1 MTDQDSSKPR
11 QKSLPAIFQSSL
23 VAVSVIVLAACA
35 SNGDAQPGTP
45 GDPLEPVNRVVFD
58 VNDAVDT
65 VVLRP
70 VAVTYRDN
78 VPTPVQDGVTNFLR
92 NLRTPV
98 ILANEVLQGDWQG
111 AEVAAA
117 RLFVNT
123 TVGLGGVFDIAGMNK
138 GYEFRSEDFGQTL
151 AVWGAE
157 PGPYLVLP
165 LLGPSTFRDTAG
177 LVVDGAAD
185 PVRWTLIATSADGLS
200 IGRSVMGVV
209 DGRARAV
216 EATDELRAT
225 AFDYYAASRSAYLQ
239 LRELSI
245 RDGAPVDAAPLEIP
259 DFDEPLDES
268 ALPSP
273 AAGLVAVDPE
283 HNVDTEAQPQTL
295 SAERP

>member
-1 MTDQDSSKPR
+1 MTDQDSSK
-11 QKSLPAIFQSSL
+11 QKHKFLSVVFRRSL
-23 VAVSVIVLAACA
+23 VAVSVVVLAACA
-35 SNGDAQPGTP
+35 STADQQAATP

-165 LLGPSTFRDTAG
+165 LFGPSTLRDTAG

-185 PVRWTLIATSADGLS
+185 PVRWTLIATDADGLS
-200 IGRSVMGVV
+200 IGQSVMGVV
-209 DGRARAV
+209 DARARTV
-216 EATDELRAT
+216 EATDELRAA

-245 RDGAPVDAAPLEIP
+245 RDGEPAEAEPLEIP
-259 DFDEPLDES
+259 DFDETFDDS
-268 ALPSP
+268 ALPLP
-273 AAGLVAVDPE
+273 AAGLVAVGRE
-283 HNVDTEAQPQTL
+283 HNLDTEVQPQTL
-295 SAERP
+295 SAEHP